1 MSMHKLHVCYK
12 FQATLS
18 ATVFHCI
25 TTEQT
30 LSPHFFVEGLCFFCK
45 SFTNPRCSFLLRYN
59 VDCNTYILGLIIKL
73 KIYRTT
79 LLYTSHT
86 TDANTLGK
94 GCIITLKLIKHF
106 KVKVTLVSM
115 CCLIYASSPILPWLA
130 NVHKSYTLTLPSPP
144 SPGER
149 GFIHSSTPPV

>member
-1 MSMHKLHVCYK
+1 MGLKGLLLKPFAQTDANLAVWVQARKTNILVNFNGMSMHKLHVCYK

-86 TDANTLGK
+86 TDANTLGN
-94 GCIITLKLIKHF
+94 GCII
-106 KVKVTLVSM
+106 
-115 CCLIYASSPILPWLA
+115 A
-130 NVHKSYTLTLPSPP
+130 
-144 SPGER
+144 
-149 GFIHSSTPPV
+149 